1 MFVKM
6 CVELLDS
13 LGGLDRAALLLADGL
28 DDDGQAGDG
37 GQHGAQNLSLQNL
50 LGGQLGQSLDL
61 VQGQGAAVRLLQQ
74 PRT

>member
-50 LGGQLGQSLDL
+50 LGGQRPGT
-61 VQGQGAAVRLLQQ
+61 GPCR
-74 PRT
+74 P

>member
-6 CVELLDS
+6 CVELLGSRFRGS

-61 VQGQGAAVRLLQQ
+61 DRKSVV
-74 PRT
+74 